1 MKNKNKKIVSLRE
14 ISQRE
19 KNTRHSLSHLLA
31 AVVLKKFPD
40 AKLGIGPIIENGF
53 YYDFLFPRSLTP
65 EDLKDF
71 EKEIKKLISQKL
83 PFTGKKITTA
93 EAKKIFKDQPFKL
106 ELIDEYAKEKRPL
119 SIYKTGDVFIDFC
132 AGGHVKNSSEIDTDS
147 FKLTS
152 IAGVYWRG
160 NEKNPQLQRI
170 YGVAFESKKELEE
183 YLKMMEE
190 AEQCDHRV
198 LNDRLEFFMISEE
211 VGKGLPLWLP
221 KGYEILHKLED
232 YMYNIEK
239 RNGYSHVLTPILARE
254 DLYKKSGHL
263 VHYKDDMYAPITIE
277 NKKYYL
283 KPMNCPHHHEIYKHH
298 KRSYRELPLRIAE
311 FGNVHRF
318 ERSGVLSGLMRV
330 RGFIQNDS
338 HIYTNEENLEKE
350 IIAVLKLQKKV
361 YDDFGIK
368 DYWYRLSLPDFKNK
382 EKFGDIKNKKIWQN
396 GSNVLKRAL
405 KDTGQKF
412 VEAIGEASFYGP
424 KIDIQAKDIH
434 GKEDTVATIQVDYYS
449 SPRFNLFYTDTDGAE
464 KHVIIIHRAIM
475 GSFER
480 FFAFLVEKTCGN
492 LPLWLAPVQVRI
504 LAVSV
509 KQKPCAEK
517 LLTELQENNISAEL
531 APTNETIGKRI
542 RGAELEKI
550 PYILVVGD
558 KEEKNGS
565 VAVRQRGRGD
575 LGTKKLSNFLQK
587 IQKEI
592 KNKS

>member
-1 MKNKNKKIVSLRE
+1 MKIE
-14 ISQRE
+14 
-19 KNTRHSLSHLLA
+19 NTRHSLSHLLA

-40 AKLGIGPIIENGF
+40 VKLGIGPVIENGF
-53 YYDFLFPRSLTP
+53 YYDFLLPRSLAP

-83 PFTGKKITTA
+83 SFTIKKITTA

-106 ELIDEYAKEKRPL
+106 ELINEYTKEKRPL
-119 SIYKTGDVFIDFC
+119 SIYKTGDVFIDLC
-132 AGGHVKNSSEIDTDS
+132 AGGHVKNSGEINADS

-152 IAGVYWRG
+152 IAGAYWRG
-160 NEKNPQLQRI
+160 DEKNPQLQRI

-239 RNGYSHVLTPILARE
+239 RNGYFHVLTPILARE

-263 VHYKDDMYAPITIE
+263 VHYKDDMYTPITIE

-338 HIYTNEENLEKE
+338 HIYTNEKNLEKE

-412 VEAIGEASFYGP
+412 IEAIGEASFYGP
-424 KIDIQAKDIH
+424 KIDIQAKDIY

-464 KHVIIIHRAIM
+464 KHVVIIHRAIM

-509 KQKPCAEK
+509 KQKPYAEK

-531 APTNETIGKRI
+531 APTDETIGKRI
-542 RGAELEKI
+542 REAELQKI

-558 KEEKNGS
+558 REEKSDS
-565 VAVRQRGRGD
+565 VAVRQRSKGD
-575 LGTKKLSNFLQK
+575 LGAMKLEKFIEK

-592 KNKS
+592 EDKK

>member
-1 MKNKNKKIVSLRE
+1 MKIE
-14 ISQRE
+14 
-19 KNTRHSLSHLLA
+19 NTRHSLSHLLA

-40 AKLGIGPIIENGF
+40 VKLGIGPVIENGF
-53 YYDFLFPRSLTP
+53 YYDFLLPRSLAP

-83 PFTGKKITTA
+83 SFTIKKITTA

-106 ELIDEYAKEKRPL
+106 ELINEYTKEKRPL
-119 SIYKTGDVFIDFC
+119 SIYKTGDVFIDLC
-132 AGGHVKNSSEIDTDS
+132 AGGHVKNSGEINADS

-152 IAGVYWRG
+152 IAGAYWRG
-160 NEKNPQLQRI
+160 DEKNPQLQRI

-239 RNGYSHVLTPILARE
+239 RNGYFHVLTPILARE

-338 HIYTNEENLEKE
+338 HIYTNEKNLEKE

-412 VEAIGEASFYGP
+412 IEAIGEASFYGP
-424 KIDIQAKDIH
+424 KIDIQAKDIY

-464 KHVIIIHRAIM
+464 KHVVIIHRAIM

-492 LPLWLAPVQVRI
+492 LPLWLTPVQVRI

-509 KQKPCAEK
+509 KQKPYAEK

-531 APTNETIGKRI
+531 APTDETIGKRI
-542 RGAELEKI
+542 REAELEKI

-558 KEEKNGS
+558 KEIKNNS
-565 VAVRQRGRGD
+565 VAVRTRG
-575 LGTKKLSNFLQK
+575 KNVISSQKLSDFLQK
-587 IQKEI
+587 IQKKITSKE
-592 KNKS
+592 

>member
-1 MKNKNKKIVSLRE
+1 MKIE
-14 ISQRE
+14 
-19 KNTRHSLSHLLA
+19 NTRHSLSHLLA

-40 AKLGIGPIIENGF
+40 VKLGIGPVIENGF
-53 YYDFLFPRSLTP
+53 YYDFLLPRSLAP

-83 PFTGKKITTA
+83 SFTIKKITTA

-106 ELIDEYAKEKRPL
+106 ELINEYTKEKRPL
-119 SIYKTGDVFIDFC
+119 SIYKTGDVFIDLC
-132 AGGHVKNSSEIDTDS
+132 AGGHVKNSGEINADS

-152 IAGVYWRG
+152 IAGAYWRG
-160 NEKNPQLQRI
+160 DEKNPQLQRI

-239 RNGYSHVLTPILARE
+239 RNGYFHVLTPILARE

-338 HIYTNEENLEKE
+338 HIYTNEKNLEKE

-412 VEAIGEASFYGP
+412 IEAIGEASFYGP
-424 KIDIQAKDIH
+424 KIDIQAKDIY

-464 KHVIIIHRAIM
+464 KHVVIIHRAIM

-509 KQKPCAEK
+509 KQKPYAEK

-531 APTNETIGKRI
+531 APTDETIGKRI
-542 RGAELEKI
+542 REAELEKI

-558 KEEKNGS
+558 KEIKNNS
-565 VAVRQRGRGD
+565 VAVRTRG
-575 LGTKKLSNFLQK
+575 KNVISSQKLSDFLQK

-592 KNKS
+592 EDKK

>member
-1 MKNKNKKIVSLRE
+1 MKIE
-14 ISQRE
+14 
-19 KNTRHSLSHLLA
+19 NTRHSLSHLLA

-40 AKLGIGPIIENGF
+40 VKLGIGPVIENGF
-53 YYDFLFPRSLTP
+53 YYDFLLPRSLAP

-83 PFTGKKITTA
+83 SFTIKKITTA

-106 ELIDEYAKEKRPL
+106 ELINEYTKEKRPL
-119 SIYKTGDVFIDFC
+119 SIYKTGDVFIDLC
-132 AGGHVKNSSEIDTDS
+132 AGGHVKNSGEINADS

-152 IAGVYWRG
+152 IAGAYWRG
-160 NEKNPQLQRI
+160 DEKNPQLQRI

-239 RNGYSHVLTPILARE
+239 RNGYFHVLTPILARE

-338 HIYTNEENLEKE
+338 HIYTNEKNLEKE

-412 VEAIGEASFYGP
+412 IEAIGEASFYGP
-424 KIDIQAKDIH
+424 KIDIQAKDIY

-464 KHVIIIHRAIM
+464 KHVVIIHRAIM

-492 LPLWLAPVQVRI
+492 LPLWLTPVQVRI

-509 KQKPCAEK
+509 KQKPYAEK

-531 APTNETIGKRI
+531 APTDETIGKRI
-542 RGAELEKI
+542 REAELEKI

-558 KEEKNGS
+558 KEIKNNS
-565 VAVRQRGRGD
+565 VAVRTRG
-575 LGTKKLSNFLQK
+575 KNVISSQKLSDFLQK

-592 KNKS
+592 TNKE

>member
-1 MKNKNKKIVSLRE
+1 MAKIE
-14 ISQRE
+14 
-19 KNTRHSLSHLLA
+19 NTRHSLSHLLA

-40 AKLGIGPIIENGF
+40 VKLGIGPVIENGF
-53 YYDFLFPRSLTP
+53 YYDFLLPRSLAP

-83 PFTGKKITTA
+83 SFTIKKITTA

-106 ELIDEYAKEKRPL
+106 ELINEYTKEKRPL
-119 SIYKTGDVFIDFC
+119 SIYKTGDVFIDLC
-132 AGGHVKNSSEIDTDS
+132 AGGHVKNSGEINADS

-152 IAGVYWRG
+152 IAGAYWRG
-160 NEKNPQLQRI
+160 DEKNPQLQRI

-239 RNGYSHVLTPILARE
+239 RNGYFHVLTPILARE

-263 VHYKDDMYAPITIE
+263 VHYKDDMYTPITIE

-338 HIYTNEENLEKE
+338 HIYTNEKNLEKE

-412 VEAIGEASFYGP
+412 IEAIGEASFYGP
-424 KIDIQAKDIH
+424 KIDIQAKDIY

-464 KHVIIIHRAIM
+464 KHVVIIHRAIM

-509 KQKPCAEK
+509 KQKPYAEK

-531 APTNETIGKRI
+531 APTDETIGKRI
-542 RGAELEKI
+542 REAELQKI

-558 KEEKNGS
+558 REEKSDS
-565 VAVRQRGRGD
+565 VAVRQRSKGD
-575 LGTKKLSNFLQK
+575 LGAMKLEKFIEK

-592 KNKS
+592 EDKK

>member
-1 MKNKNKKIVSLRE
+1 MENKNKKENNI
-14 ISQRE
+14 
-19 KNTRHSLSHLLA
+19 RHSLSHLLA

-40 AKLGIGPIIENGF
+40 TKLGIGPIIENGF
-53 YYDFLFPRSLTP
+53 YYDFLLPRSLAP

-71 EKEIKKLISQKL
+71 EKEITKLISQKL
-83 PFTGKKITTA
+83 SFARKKITAT
-93 EAKKIFKDQPFKL
+93 EAKKIFKNQPFKL
-106 ELIDEYAKEKRPL
+106 ELIKEYTKEKKPL
-119 SIYKTGDVFIDFC
+119 SIYKTGDIFIDLC
-132 AGGHVKNSSEIDTDS
+132 AGGHIKNSGEINADS

-152 IAGVYWRG
+152 VAGAYWRG
-160 NEKNPQLQRI
+160 DEKNPQLQRI
-170 YGVAFESKKELEE
+170 YGVAFESKKELGE

-283 KPMNCPHHHEIYKHH
+283 KPMNCPHHHEIYKHY

-405 KDTGQKF
+405 KDTDQKF

-434 GKEDTVATIQVDYYS
+434 GKEDTVAIIQVDYYS

-492 LPLWLAPVQVRI
+492 LPLWLAPIQVRI

-509 KQKPCAEK
+509 KQKPYAEK
-517 LLTELQENNISAEL
+517 LLTGLQENNISAEL
-531 APTNETIGKRI
+531 APTNETLGKRI
-542 RGAELEKI
+542 REAELEKV

-565 VAVRQRGRGD
+565 VAVRKRGKGD
-575 LGTKKLSNFLQK
+575 LGAMKLEKFIEQ

-592 KNKS
+592 ENKK

>member
-1 MKNKNKKIVSLRE
+1 MKIE
-14 ISQRE
+14 
-19 KNTRHSLSHLLA
+19 NTRHSLSHLLA

-40 AKLGIGPIIENGF
+40 VKLGIGPVIENGF
-53 YYDFLFPRSLTP
+53 YYDFLLPRSLAP

-83 PFTGKKITTA
+83 SFTIKKITTA

-106 ELIDEYAKEKRPL
+106 ELINEYTKEKRPL
-119 SIYKTGDVFIDFC
+119 SIYKTGDVFIDLC
-132 AGGHVKNSSEIDTDS
+132 AGGHVKNSGEINADS

-152 IAGVYWRG
+152 IAGAYWRG
-160 NEKNPQLQRI
+160 DEKNPQLQRI

-239 RNGYSHVLTPILARE
+239 RNGYFHVLTPILARE

-263 VHYKDDMYAPITIE
+263 VHYKDDMYTPITIE

-338 HIYTNEENLEKE
+338 HIYTNEKNLEKE

-412 VEAIGEASFYGP
+412 IEAIGEASFYGP
-424 KIDIQAKDIH
+424 KIDIQAKDIY

-464 KHVIIIHRAIM
+464 KHVVIIHRAIM

-492 LPLWLAPVQVRI
+492 LPLWLTPVQVRI

-509 KQKPCAEK
+509 KQKPYAEK

-531 APTNETIGKRI
+531 APTDETIGKRI
-542 RGAELEKI
+542 REAELEKI

-558 KEEKNGS
+558 KEIKNNS
-565 VAVRQRGRGD
+565 VAVRTRG
-575 LGTKKLSNFLQK
+575 KNVISSQKLSDFLQK

-592 KNKS
+592 TNKE

>member
-1 MKNKNKKIVSLRE
+1 MKIE
-14 ISQRE
+14 
-19 KNTRHSLSHLLA
+19 NTRHSLSHLLA

-40 AKLGIGPIIENGF
+40 VKLGIGPVIENGF
-53 YYDFLFPRSLTP
+53 YYDFLLPRSLAP

-83 PFTGKKITTA
+83 SFTIKKITTA

-106 ELIDEYAKEKRPL
+106 ELINEYTKEKRPL
-119 SIYKTGDVFIDFC
+119 SIYKTGDVFIDLC
-132 AGGHVKNSSEIDTDS
+132 AGGHVKNSGEINADS

-152 IAGVYWRG
+152 IAGAYWRG
-160 NEKNPQLQRI
+160 DEKNPQLQRI

-239 RNGYSHVLTPILARE
+239 RNGYFHVLTPILARE

-263 VHYKDDMYAPITIE
+263 VHYKDDMYTPITIE

-338 HIYTNEENLEKE
+338 HIYTNEKNLEKE

-412 VEAIGEASFYGP
+412 IEAIGEASFYGP
-424 KIDIQAKDIH
+424 KIDIQAKDIY

-464 KHVIIIHRAIM
+464 KHVVIIHRAIM

-509 KQKPCAEK
+509 KQKPYAEK

-531 APTNETIGKRI
+531 APTDETIGKRI
-542 RGAELEKI
+542 REAELEKI

-558 KEEKNGS
+558 KEIKNNS
-565 VAVRQRGRGD
+565 VAVRTRG
-575 LGTKKLSNFLQK
+575 KNVISSQKLSDFLQK

-592 KNKS
+592 TNKE

>member
-1 MKNKNKKIVSLRE
+1 MKIE
-14 ISQRE
+14 
-19 KNTRHSLSHLLA
+19 NTRHSLSHLLA

-40 AKLGIGPIIENGF
+40 VKLGIGPVIENGF
-53 YYDFLFPRSLTP
+53 YYDFLLPRSLAP

-83 PFTGKKITTA
+83 SFTIKKITTA

-106 ELIDEYAKEKRPL
+106 ELINEYTKEKRPL
-119 SIYKTGDVFIDFC
+119 SIYKTGDVFIDLC
-132 AGGHVKNSSEIDTDS
+132 AGGHVKNSGEINADS

-152 IAGVYWRG
+152 IAGAYWRG
-160 NEKNPQLQRI
+160 DEKNPQLQRI

-239 RNGYSHVLTPILARE
+239 RNGYFHVLTPILARE

-338 HIYTNEENLEKE
+338 HIYTNEKNLEKE

-412 VEAIGEASFYGP
+412 IEAIGEASFYGP
-424 KIDIQAKDIH
+424 KIDIQAKDIY

-464 KHVIIIHRAIM
+464 KHVVIIHRAIM

-509 KQKPCAEK
+509 KQKPYAEK

-531 APTNETIGKRI
+531 APTDETIGKRI
-542 RGAELEKI
+542 REAELQKI

-558 KEEKNGS
+558 REEKSDS
-565 VAVRQRGRGD
+565 VAVRTRG
-575 LGTKKLSNFLQK
+575 KNVISSQKLSDFLQK

-592 KNKS
+592 TNKE

>member
-1 MKNKNKKIVSLRE
+1 MAKIE
-14 ISQRE
+14 
-19 KNTRHSLSHLLA
+19 NTRHSLSHLLA

-40 AKLGIGPIIENGF
+40 VKLGIGPVIENGF
-53 YYDFLFPRSLTP
+53 YYDFLLPRSLAP

-83 PFTGKKITTA
+83 SFTIKKITTA

-106 ELIDEYAKEKRPL
+106 ELINEYTKEKRPL
-119 SIYKTGDVFIDFC
+119 SIYKTGDVFIDLC
-132 AGGHVKNSSEIDTDS
+132 AGGHVKNSGEINADS

-152 IAGVYWRG
+152 IAGAYWRG
-160 NEKNPQLQRI
+160 DEKNPQLQRI

-239 RNGYSHVLTPILARE
+239 RNGYFHVLTPILARE

-338 HIYTNEENLEKE
+338 HIYTNEKNLEKE

-412 VEAIGEASFYGP
+412 IEAIGEASFYGP
-424 KIDIQAKDIH
+424 KIDIQAKDIY

-464 KHVIIIHRAIM
+464 KHVVIIHRAIM

-492 LPLWLAPVQVRI
+492 LPLWLTPVQVRI

-509 KQKPCAEK
+509 KQKPYAEK

-531 APTNETIGKRI
+531 APTDETIGKRI
-542 RGAELEKI
+542 REAELEKI

-558 KEEKNGS
+558 KEIKNNS
-565 VAVRQRGRGD
+565 VAVRTRG
-575 LGTKKLSNFLQK
+575 KNVISSQKLSDFLQK

-592 KNKS
+592 TNKE

>member
-1 MKNKNKKIVSLRE
+1 MKIE
-14 ISQRE
+14 
-19 KNTRHSLSHLLA
+19 NTRHSLSHLLA

-40 AKLGIGPIIENGF
+40 VKLGIGPVIENGF
-53 YYDFLFPRSLTP
+53 YYDFLLPRSLAP

-83 PFTGKKITTA
+83 SFTIKKITTA

-106 ELIDEYAKEKRPL
+106 ELINEYTKEKRPL
-119 SIYKTGDVFIDFC
+119 SIYKTGDVFIDLC
-132 AGGHVKNSSEIDTDS
+132 AGGHVKNSGEINADS

-152 IAGVYWRG
+152 IAGAYWRG
-160 NEKNPQLQRI
+160 DEKNPQLQRI

-239 RNGYSHVLTPILARE
+239 RNGYFHVLTPILARE

-263 VHYKDDMYAPITIE
+263 VHYKDDMYTPITIE

-338 HIYTNEENLEKE
+338 HIYTNEKNLEKE

-412 VEAIGEASFYGP
+412 IEAIGEASFYGP
-424 KIDIQAKDIH
+424 KIDIQAKDIY

-464 KHVIIIHRAIM
+464 KHVVIIHRAIM

-492 LPLWLAPVQVRI
+492 LPLWLTPVQVRI

-509 KQKPCAEK
+509 KQKLYAEK
-517 LLTELQENNISAEL
+517 LLTELRKNNISTEL
-531 APTNETIGKRI
+531 APTDETIGKRI
-542 RGAELEKI
+542 REAELEKI

-558 KEEKNGS
+558 KEIKNNS
-565 VAVRQRGRGD
+565 VAVRTRG
-575 LGTKKLSNFLQK
+575 KNVISSQKLSDFLQK

-592 KNKS
+592 TNKE

>member
-1 MKNKNKKIVSLRE
+1 
-14 ISQRE
+14 
-19 KNTRHSLSHLLA
+19 
-31 AVVLKKFPD
+31 
-40 AKLGIGPIIENGF
+40 
-53 YYDFLFPRSLTP
+53 
-65 EDLKDF
+65 
-71 EKEIKKLISQKL
+71 
-83 PFTGKKITTA
+83 
-93 EAKKIFKDQPFKL
+93 
-106 ELIDEYAKEKRPL
+106 
-119 SIYKTGDVFIDFC
+119 
-132 AGGHVKNSSEIDTDS
+132 
-147 FKLTS
+147 
-152 IAGVYWRG
+152 
-160 NEKNPQLQRI
+160 
-170 YGVAFESKKELEE
+170 VAFESKKELEE

-239 RNGYSHVLTPILARE
+239 RNGYFHVLTPILARE

-263 VHYKDDMYAPITIE
+263 VHYKDDMYTPITIE

-338 HIYTNEENLEKE
+338 HIYTNEKNLEKE

-412 VEAIGEASFYGP
+412 IEAIGEASFYGP
-424 KIDIQAKDIH
+424 KIDIQAKDIY

-464 KHVIIIHRAIM
+464 KHVVIIHRAIM

-492 LPLWLAPVQVRI
+492 LPLWLTPVQVRI

-509 KQKPCAEK
+509 KQKPYAEK

-531 APTNETIGKRI
+531 APTDETIGKRI
-542 RGAELEKI
+542 REAELEKI

-558 KEEKNGS
+558 KEIKNNS
-565 VAVRQRGRGD
+565 VAVRTRG
-575 LGTKKLSNFLQK
+575 KNVISSQKLSDFLQK

-592 KNKS
+592 TNKE

>member
-1 MKNKNKKIVSLRE
+1 MKIE
-14 ISQRE
+14 
-19 KNTRHSLSHLLA
+19 NTRHSLSHLLA

-40 AKLGIGPIIENGF
+40 VKLGIGPVIENGF
-53 YYDFLFPRSLTP
+53 YYDFLLPRSLAP

-83 PFTGKKITTA
+83 SFTIKKITTA

-106 ELIDEYAKEKRPL
+106 ELINEYTKEKRPL
-119 SIYKTGDVFIDFC
+119 SIYKTGDVFIDLC
-132 AGGHVKNSSEIDTDS
+132 AGGHVKNSGEINADS

-152 IAGVYWRG
+152 IAGAYWRG
-160 NEKNPQLQRI
+160 DEKNPQLQRI

-239 RNGYSHVLTPILARE
+239 RNGYFHVLTPILARE

-338 HIYTNEENLEKE
+338 HIYTNEKNLEKE

-412 VEAIGEASFYGP
+412 IEAIGEASFYGP
-424 KIDIQAKDIH
+424 KIDIQAKDIY

-464 KHVIIIHRAIM
+464 KHVVIIHRAIM

-509 KQKPCAEK
+509 KQKPYAEK

-531 APTNETIGKRI
+531 APTDETIGKRI
-542 RGAELEKI
+542 REAELQKI

-558 KEEKNGS
+558 REEKSDS
-565 VAVRQRGRGD
+565 VAVRQRSKGD
-575 LGTKKLSNFLQK
+575 LGAMKLEKFIEK

-592 KNKS
+592 EDKK

>member
-1 MKNKNKKIVSLRE
+1 MAKIE
-14 ISQRE
+14 
-19 KNTRHSLSHLLA
+19 NTRHSLSHLLA

-40 AKLGIGPIIENGF
+40 VKLGIGPVIENGF
-53 YYDFLFPRSLTP
+53 YYDFLLPRSLAP

-83 PFTGKKITTA
+83 SFTIKKITTA

-106 ELIDEYAKEKRPL
+106 ELINEYTKEKRPL
-119 SIYKTGDVFIDFC
+119 SIYKTGDVFIDLC
-132 AGGHVKNSSEIDTDS
+132 AGGHVKNSGEINADS

-152 IAGVYWRG
+152 IAGAYWRG
-160 NEKNPQLQRI
+160 DEKNPQLQRI

-239 RNGYSHVLTPILARE
+239 RNGYFHVLTPILARE

-263 VHYKDDMYAPITIE
+263 VHYKDDMYTPITIE

-338 HIYTNEENLEKE
+338 HIYTNEKNLEKE

-412 VEAIGEASFYGP
+412 IEAIGEASFYGP
-424 KIDIQAKDIH
+424 KIDIQAKDIY

-464 KHVIIIHRAIM
+464 KHVVIIHRAIM

-509 KQKPCAEK
+509 KQKPYAEK

-531 APTNETIGKRI
+531 APTDETIGKRI
-542 RGAELEKI
+542 REAELEKI

-558 KEEKNGS
+558 KEIKNNS
-565 VAVRQRGRGD
+565 VAVRTRG
-575 LGTKKLSNFLQK
+575 KNVISSQKLSDFLQK

-592 KNKS
+592 TNKE

>member
-1 MKNKNKKIVSLRE
+1 MKIE
-14 ISQRE
+14 
-19 KNTRHSLSHLLA
+19 NTRHSLSHLLA

-40 AKLGIGPIIENGF
+40 VKLGIGPVIENGF
-53 YYDFLFPRSLTP
+53 YYDFLLPRSLAP

-83 PFTGKKITTA
+83 SFTIKKITIA

-106 ELIDEYAKEKRPL
+106 ELINEYTREKRPL
-119 SIYKTGDVFIDFC
+119 SIYKTGDVFIDLC
-132 AGGHVKNSSEIDTDS
+132 AGGHVKNSGEINADS

-152 IAGVYWRG
+152 IAGAYWRG
-160 NEKNPQLQRI
+160 DEKNPQLQRI

-239 RNGYSHVLTPILARE
+239 RNGYFHVLTPILARE

-263 VHYKDDMYAPITIE
+263 VHYKDDMYTPITIE

-338 HIYTNEENLEKE
+338 HIYTNEKNLEKE

-412 VEAIGEASFYGP
+412 IEAIGEASFYGP
-424 KIDIQAKDIH
+424 KIDIQAKDIY

-464 KHVIIIHRAIM
+464 KHVVIIHRAIM

-492 LPLWLAPVQVRI
+492 LPLWLTPVQVRI

-509 KQKPCAEK
+509 KQKPYAEK

-531 APTNETIGKRI
+531 APTDETIGKRI
-542 RGAELEKI
+542 REAELQKI

-558 KEEKNGS
+558 REEKSDS
-565 VAVRQRGRGD
+565 VAVRQRSKGD
-575 LGTKKLSNFLQK
+575 LGAMKLEKFIEK

-592 KNKS
+592 EDKK

>member
-1 MKNKNKKIVSLRE
+1 MKIENI
-14 ISQRE
+14 
-19 KNTRHSLSHLLA
+19 RHSLSHLLA
-31 AVVLKKFPD
+31 TAVLKKIPD

-53 YYDFLFPRSLTP
+53 YYDFLLPRSLAP

-83 PFTGKKITTA
+83 PFTSKKITA
-93 EAKKIFKDQPFKL
+93 DEAKKIFKGQPFKL
-106 ELIDEYAKEKRPL
+106 ELINEYAKEKQPL
-119 SIYKTGDVFIDFC
+119 SIYKTGDVFIDLC
-132 AGGHVKNSSEIDTDS
+132 AGNHVKNSGEINADA

-152 IAGVYWRG
+152 IAGAYWRG
-160 NEKNPQLQRI
+160 DEKNPQLQRI

-183 YLKMMEE
+183 YLRMMEE

-198 LNDRLEFFMISEE
+198 LNNRLEFFMISEE

-221 KGYEILHKLED
+221 KGYEILHKLEN
-232 YMYNIEK
+232 YMYDIEK
-239 RNGYSHVLTPILARE
+239 RNGYFHVLTPILAKE

-263 VHYKDDMYAPITIE
+263 AHYKDDMYAPITIE
-277 NKKYYL
+277 NQKYYL

-338 HIYTNEENLEKE
+338 HIYTNEENIEKE
-350 IIAVLKLQKKV
+350 ITAVLNLQKKV
-361 YDDFGIK
+361 YGDFGIK

-396 GSNVLKRAL
+396 GSNTLKRVLKNI
-405 KDTGQKF
+405 DQKF
-412 VEAIGEASFYGP
+412 VEAVGEASFYGP

-449 SPRFNLFYTDTDGAE
+449 SPRFNLFYTDKDGTE
-464 KHVIIIHRAIM
+464 KNVVIIHRAIM

-492 LPLWLAPVQVRI
+492 LPLWLAPIQARI

-509 KQKPCAEK
+509 KQKPYAEK
-517 LLTELQENNISAEL
+517 LLAELQKNNIAAEL
-531 APTNETIGKRI
+531 APTDETLGKRI
-542 RGAELEKI
+542 REAELEKV
-550 PYILVVGD
+550 PYVLVVGD
-558 KEEKNGS
+558 KEEKNNS

-575 LGTKKLSNFLQK
+575 LGSQKLSDFLQK
-587 IQKEI
+587 IRTEI
-592 KNKS
+592 ENKT

>member
-1 MKNKNKKIVSLRE
+1 MKIE
-14 ISQRE
+14 
-19 KNTRHSLSHLLA
+19 NTRHSLSHLLA

-40 AKLGIGPIIENGF
+40 VKLGIGPVIENGF
-53 YYDFLFPRSLTP
+53 YYDFLLPRSLAP

-83 PFTGKKITTA
+83 SFTIKKITTA

-106 ELIDEYAKEKRPL
+106 ELINEYTKEKRPL
-119 SIYKTGDVFIDFC
+119 SIYKTGDVFIDLC
-132 AGGHVKNSSEIDTDS
+132 AGGHVKNSGEINADS

-152 IAGVYWRG
+152 IAGAYWRG
-160 NEKNPQLQRI
+160 DEKNPQLQRI

-239 RNGYSHVLTPILARE
+239 RNGYFHVLTPILARE

-338 HIYTNEENLEKE
+338 HIYTNEKNLEKE

-412 VEAIGEASFYGP
+412 IEAIGEASFYGP
-424 KIDIQAKDIH
+424 KIDIQAKDIY

-464 KHVIIIHRAIM
+464 KHVVIIHRAIM

-492 LPLWLAPVQVRI
+492 LPLWLTPVQVRI

-509 KQKPCAEK
+509 KQKPYAEK

-531 APTNETIGKRI
+531 APTDETIGKRI
-542 RGAELEKI
+542 REAELQKI

-558 KEEKNGS
+558 REEKSDS
-565 VAVRQRGRGD
+565 VAVRQRSKGD
-575 LGTKKLSNFLQK
+575 LGAMKLEKFIEK

-592 KNKS
+592 EDKK

>member
-1 MKNKNKKIVSLRE
+1 MKIE
-14 ISQRE
+14 
-19 KNTRHSLSHLLA
+19 NTRHSLSHLLA
-31 AVVLKKFPD
+31 ALVLKKFPD
-40 AKLGIGPIIENGF
+40 VKLGIGPVIENGF
-53 YYDFLFPRSLTP
+53 YYDFLLPRSLAP

-83 PFTGKKITTA
+83 SFTIKKITTA

-106 ELIDEYAKEKRPL
+106 ELINEYTKEKRPL
-119 SIYKTGDVFIDFC
+119 SIYKTGDVFIDLC
-132 AGGHVKNSSEIDTDS
+132 AGGHVKNSGEINADS

-152 IAGVYWRG
+152 IAGAYWRG
-160 NEKNPQLQRI
+160 DEKNPQLQRI

-239 RNGYSHVLTPILARE
+239 RNGYFHVLTPILARE

-338 HIYTNEENLEKE
+338 HIYTNEKNLEKE

-412 VEAIGEASFYGP
+412 IEAIGEASFYGP
-424 KIDIQAKDIH
+424 KIDIQAKDIY

-464 KHVIIIHRAIM
+464 KHVVIIHRAIM

-492 LPLWLAPVQVRI
+492 LPLWLTPVQVRI

-509 KQKPCAEK
+509 KQKPYAEK

-531 APTNETIGKRI
+531 APTDETIGKRI
-542 RGAELEKI
+542 REAELEKI

-558 KEEKNGS
+558 KEIKNNS
-565 VAVRQRGRGD
+565 VAVRTRG
-575 LGTKKLSNFLQK
+575 KNVISSQKLSDFLQK

-592 KNKS
+592 TNKE

>member
-1 MKNKNKKIVSLRE
+1 MKIE
-14 ISQRE
+14 
-19 KNTRHSLSHLLA
+19 NTRHSLSHLLA

-40 AKLGIGPIIENGF
+40 VKLGIGPVIENGF
-53 YYDFLFPRSLTP
+53 YYDFLLPRSLAP

-83 PFTGKKITTA
+83 SFTIKKITTA

-106 ELIDEYAKEKRPL
+106 ELINEYTKEKRPL
-119 SIYKTGDVFIDFC
+119 SIYKTGDVFIDLC
-132 AGGHVKNSSEIDTDS
+132 AGGHVKNSGEINADS

-152 IAGVYWRG
+152 IAGAYWRG
-160 NEKNPQLQRI
+160 DEKNPQLQRI

-190 AEQCDHRV
+190 AEQCDQRV
-198 LNDRLEFFMISEE
+198 LNNRLEFFMISEE

-239 RNGYSHVLTPILARE
+239 RNGYFHVLTPILARE

-263 VHYKDDMYAPITIE
+263 VHYKDDMYTPITIE

-338 HIYTNEENLEKE
+338 HIYTNEKNLEKE

-412 VEAIGEASFYGP
+412 IEAIGEASFYGP
-424 KIDIQAKDIH
+424 KIDIQAKDIY

-464 KHVIIIHRAIM
+464 KHVVIIHRAIM

-509 KQKPCAEK
+509 KQKPYAEK

-531 APTNETIGKRI
+531 APTDETIGKRI
-542 RGAELEKI
+542 REAELEKI

-558 KEEKNGS
+558 KEIKNNS
-565 VAVRQRGRGD
+565 VAVRTRG
-575 LGTKKLSNFLQK
+575 KNVISSQKLSDFLQK

-592 KNKS
+592 TNKE

>member
-1 MKNKNKKIVSLRE
+1 MAKIE
-14 ISQRE
+14 
-19 KNTRHSLSHLLA
+19 NTRHSLSHLLA

-40 AKLGIGPIIENGF
+40 VKLGIGPVIENGF
-53 YYDFLFPRSLTP
+53 YYDFLLPRSLAP

-83 PFTGKKITTA
+83 SFTIKKITIA

-106 ELIDEYAKEKRPL
+106 ELINEYTREKRPL
-119 SIYKTGDVFIDFC
+119 SIYKTGDVFIDLC
-132 AGGHVKNSSEIDTDS
+132 AGGHVKNSGEINADS

-152 IAGVYWRG
+152 IAGAYWRG
-160 NEKNPQLQRI
+160 DEKNPQLQRI

-239 RNGYSHVLTPILARE
+239 RNGYFHVLTPILARE

-338 HIYTNEENLEKE
+338 HIYTNEKNLEKE

-412 VEAIGEASFYGP
+412 IEAIGEASFYGP
-424 KIDIQAKDIH
+424 KIDIQAKDIY

-464 KHVIIIHRAIM
+464 KHVVIIHRAIM

-509 KQKPCAEK
+509 KQKPYAEK

-531 APTNETIGKRI
+531 APTDETIGKRI
-542 RGAELEKI
+542 REAELQKI

-558 KEEKNGS
+558 REEKSDS
-565 VAVRQRGRGD
+565 VAVRQRSKGD
-575 LGTKKLSNFLQK
+575 LGAMKLEKFIEK

-592 KNKS
+592 EDKK

>member
-1 MKNKNKKIVSLRE
+1 MKIE
-14 ISQRE
+14 
-19 KNTRHSLSHLLA
+19 NTRHSLSHLLA

-40 AKLGIGPIIENGF
+40 VKLGIGPVIENGF
-53 YYDFLFPRSLTP
+53 YYDFLLPRSLAP

-83 PFTGKKITTA
+83 SFTIKKITTA

-106 ELIDEYAKEKRPL
+106 ELINEYTKEKRPL
-119 SIYKTGDVFIDFC
+119 SIYKTGDVFIDLC
-132 AGGHVKNSSEIDTDS
+132 AGGHVKNSGEINADS

-152 IAGVYWRG
+152 IAGAYWRG
-160 NEKNPQLQRI
+160 DEKNPQLQRI

-239 RNGYSHVLTPILARE
+239 RNGYFHVLTPILARE

-338 HIYTNEENLEKE
+338 HIYTNEKNLEKE

-396 GSNVLKRAL
+396 GSNILKRAL

-412 VEAIGEASFYGP
+412 IEAIGEAAFYGP
-424 KIDIQAKDIH
+424 KIDIQAKDIY

-464 KHVIIIHRAIM
+464 KHVVIIHRAIM

-492 LPLWLAPVQVRI
+492 LPLWLTPVQVRI

-509 KQKPCAEK
+509 KQKPYAEK

-531 APTNETIGKRI
+531 APTDETIGKRI
-542 RGAELEKI
+542 REAELQKI

-558 KEEKNGS
+558 REEKSDS
-565 VAVRQRGRGD
+565 VAVRQRSKGD
-575 LGTKKLSNFLQK
+575 LGAMKLEKFIEK

-592 KNKS
+592 EDKK

>member
-1 MKNKNKKIVSLRE
+1 MKIE
-14 ISQRE
+14 
-19 KNTRHSLSHLLA
+19 NTRHSLSHLLA

-40 AKLGIGPIIENGF
+40 VKLGIGPVIENGF
-53 YYDFLFPRSLTP
+53 YYDFLLPRSLAP

-83 PFTGKKITTA
+83 SFTIKKITTA

-106 ELIDEYAKEKRPL
+106 ELINEYTKEKRPL
-119 SIYKTGDVFIDFC
+119 SIYKTGDVFIDLC
-132 AGGHVKNSSEIDTDS
+132 AGGHVKNSGEINADS

-152 IAGVYWRG
+152 IAGAYWRG
-160 NEKNPQLQRI
+160 DEKNPQLQRI

-239 RNGYSHVLTPILARE
+239 RNGYFHVLTPILARE

-263 VHYKDDMYAPITIE
+263 VHYKDDMYTPITIE

-338 HIYTNEENLEKE
+338 HIYTNEKNLEKE

-412 VEAIGEASFYGP
+412 IEAIGEASFYGP
-424 KIDIQAKDIH
+424 KIDIQAKDIY

-464 KHVIIIHRAIM
+464 KHVVIIHRAIM

-509 KQKPCAEK
+509 KQKPYAEK

-531 APTNETIGKRI
+531 APTDETIGKRI
-542 RGAELEKI
+542 REAELQKI

-558 KEEKNGS
+558 REEKSDS
-565 VAVRQRGRGD
+565 VAVRQRSKGD
-575 LGTKKLSNFLQK
+575 LGAMKLEKFIEK

-592 KNKS
+592 TNKE

>member
-1 MKNKNKKIVSLRE
+1 MAKIE
-14 ISQRE
+14 
-19 KNTRHSLSHLLA
+19 NTRHSLSHLLA

-40 AKLGIGPIIENGF
+40 VKLGIGPVIENGF
-53 YYDFLFPRSLTP
+53 YYDFLLPRSLAP

-83 PFTGKKITTA
+83 SFTIKKITTA

-106 ELIDEYAKEKRPL
+106 ELINEYTKEKRPL
-119 SIYKTGDVFIDFC
+119 SIYKTGDVFIDLC
-132 AGGHVKNSSEIDTDS
+132 AGGHVKNSGEINADS

-152 IAGVYWRG
+152 IAGAYWRG
-160 NEKNPQLQRI
+160 DEKNPQLQRI

-239 RNGYSHVLTPILARE
+239 RNGYFHVLTPILARE

-338 HIYTNEENLEKE
+338 HIYTNEKNLEKE

-412 VEAIGEASFYGP
+412 IEAIGEASFYGP
-424 KIDIQAKDIH
+424 KIDIQAKDIY

-464 KHVIIIHRAIM
+464 KHVVIIHRAIM

-509 KQKPCAEK
+509 KQKPYAEK

-531 APTNETIGKRI
+531 APTDETIGKRI
-542 RGAELEKI
+542 REAELQKI

-558 KEEKNGS
+558 REEKSDS
-565 VAVRQRGRGD
+565 VAVRQRSKGD
-575 LGTKKLSNFLQK
+575 LGAMKLEKFIEK

-592 KNKS
+592 EDKK

>member
-1 MKNKNKKIVSLRE
+1 MKIE
-14 ISQRE
+14 
-19 KNTRHSLSHLLA
+19 NTRHSLSHFLA

-40 AKLGIGPIIENGF
+40 VKLGIGPVIENGF
-53 YYDFLFPRSLTP
+53 YYDFLLPRSLAP

-83 PFTGKKITTA
+83 SFTIKKITTA

-106 ELIDEYAKEKRPL
+106 ELINEYTKEKRPL
-119 SIYKTGDVFIDFC
+119 SIYKTGDVFIDLC
-132 AGGHVKNSSEIDTDS
+132 AGGHVKNSGEINADS

-152 IAGVYWRG
+152 IAGAYWRG
-160 NEKNPQLQRI
+160 DEKNPQLQRI

-239 RNGYSHVLTPILARE
+239 RNGYFHVLTPILARE

-263 VHYKDDMYAPITIE
+263 VHYKDDMYTPITIE

-338 HIYTNEENLEKE
+338 HIYTNEKNLEKE

-412 VEAIGEASFYGP
+412 IEAIGEASFYGP
-424 KIDIQAKDIH
+424 KIDIQAKDIY

-464 KHVIIIHRAIM
+464 KHVVIIHRAIM

-509 KQKPCAEK
+509 KQKPYAEK

-531 APTNETIGKRI
+531 APTDETIGKRI
-542 RGAELEKI
+542 REAELEKI

-558 KEEKNGS
+558 KEIKNNS
-565 VAVRQRGRGD
+565 VAVRTRG
-575 LGTKKLSNFLQK
+575 KNVISSQKLSDFLQK

-592 KNKS
+592 TNKE

>member
-1 MKNKNKKIVSLRE
+1 MKIENI
-14 ISQRE
+14 
-19 KNTRHSLSHLLA
+19 RHSLSHLLA
-31 AVVLKKFPD
+31 TAVLKKIPD

-53 YYDFLFPRSLTP
+53 YYDFLLPRSLAP

-83 PFTGKKITTA
+83 PFTSKKITA
-93 EAKKIFKDQPFKL
+93 DEAKKIFKGQPFKL
-106 ELIDEYAKEKRPL
+106 ELINEYAKEKQPL
-119 SIYKTGDVFIDFC
+119 SIYKTDDVFIDLC
-132 AGGHVKNSSEIDTDS
+132 AGSHVKNSGEINTDA

-152 IAGVYWRG
+152 IAGAYWRG
-160 NEKNPQLQRI
+160 DEKNPQLQRI

-183 YLKMMEE
+183 YLRMMEE

-198 LNDRLEFFMISEE
+198 LNNRLEFFMISEE

-221 KGYEILHKLED
+221 KGYEILHKLEN
-232 YMYNIEK
+232 YMYDIEK
-239 RNGYSHVLTPILARE
+239 RNGYFHVLTPILAKE

-263 VHYKDDMYAPITIE
+263 AHYKDDMYAPITIE
-277 NKKYYL
+277 NQKYYL

-338 HIYTNEENLEKE
+338 HIYTNEENIEKE
-350 IIAVLKLQKKV
+350 ITAVLNLQKKV
-361 YDDFGIK
+361 YGDFGIK

-396 GSNVLKRAL
+396 GSNTLKRVLKNI
-405 KDTGQKF
+405 DQKF
-412 VEAIGEASFYGP
+412 VEAVGEASFYGP

-449 SPRFNLFYTDTDGAE
+449 SPRFNLFYTDKDGTE
-464 KHVIIIHRAIM
+464 KNVVIIHRAIM

-492 LPLWLAPVQVRI
+492 LPLWLAPIQARI

-509 KQKPCAEK
+509 KQKPYAEK
-517 LLTELQENNISAEL
+517 LLAELQKNNIAAEL
-531 APTNETIGKRI
+531 APTDETLGKRI
-542 RGAELEKI
+542 REAELEKV
-550 PYILVVGD
+550 PYVLVVGD
-558 KEEKNGS
+558 KEEKNNS

-575 LGTKKLSNFLQK
+575 LGSQKLSDFLQK
-587 IQKEI
+587 IRTEI
-592 KNKS
+592 ENKT